1 MSVKN
6 ATDLYRTLLEEFV
19 DISEVT
25 EGEEMETLR
34 QVFML
39 RKTSYIVTLDEVDQL
54 LELDIDMLYNI
65 FEWSLQKS
73 SGLILVG
80 IANALDFTDRFLP
93 RLKAR
98 GLKPHLLPFLPYSAQ
113 QISAVITAKLKT
125 LLPPGST
132 HLPFIH
138 PTAIMFLSKK
148 VASQSGDLRKAFDIC
163 RRAIDLVEAE
173 TRDKHTNPT
182 AEITPSPTPSPSKT
196 PLVENVNLSS
206 PAVRSPT
213 KSKLHNG
220 LANSLA
226 QLTVE
231 TAPRATIAHVA
242 KITAT
247 VFSNGTSQRLQNLNL
262 QQKAVICSLSAI
274 EAKKRASA
282 SNSVLATPSKTHST
296 APTIKDLFEA
306 YTTLCKRENILHPLT
321 STEFRDI
328 VGSLET
334 LSLIIAVE
342 GKSGSLMTAGTPSRR
357 GKNNAF
363 SGVVVEN
370 RRVASAVGNKELA
383 ESLVGAGSGILRGIL
398 EGN

>member
-125 LLPPGST
+125 ATSRINPPALYTSDCHHVPLEKGRF
-132 HLPFIH
+132 P
-138 PTAIMFLSKK
+138 
-148 VASQSGDLRKAFDIC
+148 V
-163 RRAIDLVEAE
+163 RR
-173 TRDKHTNPT
+173 
-182 AEITPSPTPSPSKT
+182 
-196 PLVENVNLSS
+196 
-206 PAVRSPT
+206 
-213 KSKLHNG
+213 
-220 LANSLA
+220 LA
-226 QLTVE
+226 QGLRYLPTGDR
-231 TAPRATIAHVA
+231 PRR
-242 KITAT
+242 
-247 VFSNGTSQRLQNLNL
+247 S
-262 QQKAVICSLSAI
+262 
-274 EAKKRASA
+274 
-282 SNSVLATPSKTHST
+282 
-296 APTIKDLFEA
+296 
-306 YTTLCKRENILHPLT
+306 
-321 STEFRDI
+321 
-328 VGSLET
+328 
-334 LSLIIAVE
+334 
-342 GKSGSLMTAGTPSRR
+342 
-357 GKNNAF
+357 
-363 SGVVVEN
+363 
-370 RRVASAVGNKELA
+370 
-383 ESLVGAGSGILRGIL
+383 
-398 EGN
+398 